1 MAEFIAKLGLDA
13 KEFVSGME
21 AAAQKA
27 GMIGK
32 AMTDSASDSKKLSDG
47 LKSASAEA
55 DGLAKSTKE
64 IDANLQKAGSS
75 GGALDGLTS
84 KFKEG
89 QAAASAGGGMFGEV
103 ANKLGQLATPAG
115 AATAAIGVLTAGIAA
130 SVTIGQEFQQSLAG
144 VSAVTGLTGPA
155 LDDIGNRA
163 RELAKRFGGEASTQ
177 LSAFQGVLSK
187 FGAQLAQTPEE
198 LGKVS
203 ENINI
208 LAKAG
213 GLDAQQAMDTLANS
227 MLQFGVNVSDGAEA
241 AAESSRYINVLAASA
256 RVGAAEIPQVG
267 EAVLVAGV
275 AAKQSKVS
283 FEETNAAIQ
292 VLAAGGKVGAEAG
305 VALRNVLGKIAG
317 EDVIPKEALAK
328 LKSLGVDMSVVSN
341 TSLSFSD
348 RMKELSKASGDA
360 TAFAQVFGTENA
372 AAASIL
378 ANGAG
383 TIADWT
389 KEITGT
395 QDATT
400 QAAVNMNTFG
410 EQMNR
415 AQAYVEDLAISLFNA
430 FAPAVT
436 AVIGY
441 VMDFA
446 GVVGTAIGGL
456 WSFVQ
461 PLIMPLLE
469 FFNLHLIV
477 AFNLVKSV
485 VTGFVAAAQ
494 DAFAR
499 FQVVIEPLRQALS
512 GLFGKASEGTSIM
525 DSLKVVF
532 ETVAKVAQ
540 AVFSVALGVVV
551 KYIEGVVFILT
562 KLVALVKDGISFI
575 TGIATAVQDWATNLL
590 KTNET
595 IGFVVGNVQ
604 KFIDGIIKLKD
615 QLLSI
620 LGIGGQEVKVTA
632 KVETKPEDTKKQVE
646 DGAKKDPP
654 KIAAKATTDKQSEK
668 DRLEDLVKT
677 ATANLRAEQLIEE
690 NKLKQ
695 KAIDENRKLTASEQ
709 ADILRSQIAL
719 TERIAKATS
728 DIYKTSG
735 EGQNLKLGVKLEE
748 KDRVDVRNKVVS
760 DLDKLSEEKVK
771 LQFQII
777 NLNESVRKDSLEYI
791 SKTASILKE
800 EGQKRLSLDL
810 FIKDPTSAAEAANA
824 KIAELRKQADNARV
838 LDDKDTAD
846 KISRQ
851 ADDLAEKLA
860 EVSDKA
866 AEKRKKIAE
875 EEAKKAEE
883 QRKKNIEL
891 ALTAIEN
898 EQARA
903 LAMKIFKLT
912 EERRAILRSTDGTEA
927 DRLAIARRYQNEI
940 DALKSGR
947 DENVEKEQVR
957 LAKEEAA
964 LRSSLAARKTSYEQ
978 FNSQIAE
985 LQKRKAELEK
995 QIADNQAAAE
1005 KAIEEARKAAQAAGE
1020 TEGDTK
1026 QPTGTAVSL
1035 DTLGLKTLS
1044 SEALATLLKIA
1055 NETNNLKDALSGT
1068 IESLNDDLAAT
1079 FDLMAE
1085 ESSNALD
1092 FENNGLIDNA
1102 EQLGNVLSASFA
1114 SGIAAG
1120 DNYKASIEA
1129 SVTSAQTA
1137 IDDALKGRLKA
1148 ETDAYAE
1155 AAKQG
1160 TLSYQQVADVALTTF
1175 ALQVNQGENA
1185 LTAAKNVAV
1194 QTAGTL
1200 LETYAIPA
1208 IASFLAFLGPFA
1220 LPVAMAAIGLLR
1232 SQLQSL
1238 AGGFQEGGY
1247 TGDGGPSQ
1255 IAGVVHGQE
1264 FVHTADVTRKHRGLF
1279 EHLHKG
1285 GELSSWMVTTA
1296 GALQAPAVA
1305 APQLNTYGIESR
1317 LDRLEM
1323 AINRGN
1329 RKFESMRAVQMT
1341 VEHDPTLTIKAQ
1353 SRNLEIR
1360 SARA

>member
-305 VALRNVLGKIAG
+305 TALRNVLGKIAG
-317 EDVIPKEALAK
+317 EDVIPKDALAK

-389 KEITGT
+389 AQITGT

-441 VMDFA
+441 IMDFA

-646 DGAKKDPP
+646 DESKKNPAKVSVVADPEAAKKASKAIMDL
-654 KIAAKATTDKQSEK
+654 KKDELQSAIAALKTDQQS
-668 DRLEDLVKT
+668 L
-677 ATANLRAEQLIEE
+677 E
-690 NKLKQ
+690 NKIKQ
-695 KAIDENRKLTASEQ
+695 QAIDERRKLTDKERVTILNSQ
-709 ADILRSQIAL
+709 LKLNKDI
-719 TERIAKATS
+719 EEATRRVLQV
-728 DIYKTSG
+728 TG
-735 EGQNLKLGVKLEE
+735 EGANIKIGLKLTAADAGDLKT
-748 KDRVDVRNKVVS
+748 DVIGQ
-760 DLDKLSEEKVK
+760 LDKLGDEKIK
-771 LQFQII
+771 IG
-777 NLNESVRKDSLEYI
+777 LE
-791 SKTASILKE
+791 
-800 EGQKRLSLDL
+800 
-810 FIKDPTSAAEAANA
+810 F
-824 KIAELRKQADNARV
+824 V
-838 LDDKDTAD
+838 
-846 KISRQ
+846 
-851 ADDLAEKLA
+851 
-860 EVSDKA
+860 
-866 AEKRKKIAE
+866 
-875 EEAKKAEE
+875 
-883 QRKKNIEL
+883 
-891 ALTAIEN
+891 
-898 EQARA
+898 
-903 LAMKIFKLT
+903 KLT
-912 EERRAILRSTDGTEA
+912 EEQMKAASELIKDAASQIKDNAKESLKLKVFLEDPLDAFARVTSAIQQLRDKSNEAAAIGNKGLSMALANDASGLESRLDTIKREAAAKRAEDDKKNAEKEAKEREQNNLDIVKLFERKIEEEKLASAKRVAENTEMLNALKREEDALTASLKNRELSYEEFSTKLVDIEARRA
-927 DRLAIARRYQNEI
+927 
-940 DALKSGR
+940 
-947 DENVEKEQVR
+947 
-957 LAKEEAA
+957 
-964 LRSSLAARKTSYEQ
+964 
-978 FNSQIAE
+978 
-985 LQKRKAELEK
+985 
-995 QIADNQAAAE
+995 
-1005 KAIEEARKAAQAAGE
+1005 AAQA
-1020 TEGDTK
+1020 
-1026 QPTGTAVSL
+1026 
-1035 DTLGLKTLS
+1035 
-1044 SEALATLLKIA
+1044 
-1055 NETNNLKDALSGT
+1055 T
-1068 IESLNDDLAAT
+1068 IQEEQTSAFSQTMNGALAAT
-1079 FDLMAE
+1079 NEVLASELAKMSAGFDAE
-1085 ESSNALD
+1085 FTKQAEAGTVSLETLGSAAAAQFGAMVISGQSAGNALKD
-1092 FENNGLIDNA
+1092 VSANVVGKLIDMYVA
-1102 EQLGNVLSASFA
+1102 PVILSTIS
-1114 SGIAAG
+1114 
-1120 DNYKASIEA
+1120 
-1129 SVTSAQTA
+1129 
-1137 IDDALKGRLKA
+1137 
-1148 ETDAYAE
+1148 
-1155 AAKQG
+1155 
-1160 TLSYQQVADVALTTF
+1160 
-1175 ALQVNQGENA
+1175 
-1185 LTAAKNVAV
+1185 
-1194 QTAGTL
+1194 
-1200 LETYAIPA
+1200 
-1208 IASFLAFLGPFA
+1208 FLGPLA
-1220 LPVAMAAIGLLR
+1220 LPVATALVA
-1232 SQLQSL
+1232 SAKSL
-1238 AGGFQEGGY
+1238 FASAVAGFQDGGY

-1341 VEHDPTLTIKAQ
+1341 VEHDPSLTIKAQ

-1360 SARA
+1360 SARS

>member
-13 KEFVSGME
+13 KEFVAGME

-32 AMTDSASDSKKLSDG
+32 AMADSASDSKKLSDG
-47 LKSASAEA
+47 FKSANTEA

-115 AATAAIGVLTAGIAA
+115 AATAAIGVFTAGIAA
-130 SVTIGQEFQQSLAG
+130 SISIGQEFQQSLAG

-305 VALRNVLGKIAG
+305 TALRNVLGKIAG
-317 EDVIPKEALAK
+317 EEVIPKEALTK

-389 KEITGT
+389 AQITGT

-410 EQMNR
+410 EQMSR

-441 VMDFA
+441 IMDFA
-446 GVVGTAIGGL
+446 GVVGSAIGGL

-461 PLIMPLLE
+461 PLIMPLVE
-469 FFNLHLIV
+469 FFSLQFIV
-477 AFNLVKSV
+477 PFNLAKSV
-485 VTGFVAAAQ
+485 VTGFIAAAQ

-499 FQVVIEPLRQALS
+499 FQIVIEPLRQALS

-540 AVFSVALGVVV
+540 AVFSVALGMVV
-551 KYIEGVVFILT
+551 KYIEGVVFVLT
-562 KLVALVKDGISFI
+562 KLVTLVKEGISFI

-604 KFIDGIIKLKD
+604 KFIDGIVKLKD

-620 LGIGGQEVKVTA
+620 LGIGGQEVTVKA
-632 KVETKPEDTKKQVE
+632 KVETKPEETKKQVE
-646 DGAKKDPP
+646 EGSKKDPP
-654 KIAAKATTDKQSEK
+654 KIEAKVKPTKADTKDIADALMAQSADIDKMTREAEEAAIADSTERQKRNLENQTQDKIAKLQRENEKVQADTRISGEQRVLFDKNTNTLIQAARNELAAKLADIDAKARDKQIESARKAYDAFEAFAK
-668 DRLEDLVKT
+668 KNSDADNKR
-677 ATANLRAEQLIEE
+677 RAEDDAKESKRKEAQAKADEQQRVDIVKIFERKIEE
-690 NKLKQ
+690 EKVASAKRVAENTEMLEALKREED
-695 KAIDENRKLTASEQ
+695 ALTASLGKRELSYEEFSSKLVDIEARRAAAQ
-709 ADILRSQIAL
+709 ATIQKESTSAFSQTMNGAL
-719 TERIAKATS
+719 AATNEVLASELAKMSAGFDAEFTKQAEAGTVS
-728 DIYKTSG
+728 
-735 EGQNLKLGVKLEE
+735 LEE
-748 KDRVDVRNKVVS
+748 
-760 DLDKLSEEKVK
+760 LGGAAAA
-771 LQFQII
+771 QFGAM
-777 NLNESVRKDSLEYI
+777 VI
-791 SKTASILKE
+791 S
-800 EGQKRLSLDL
+800 GQ
-810 FIKDPTSAAEAANA
+810 SA
-824 KIAELRKQADNARV
+824 
-838 LDDKDTAD
+838 
-846 KISRQ
+846 
-851 ADDLAEKLA
+851 
-860 EVSDKA
+860 
-866 AEKRKKIAE
+866 
-875 EEAKKAEE
+875 
-883 QRKKNIEL
+883 
-891 ALTAIEN
+891 
-898 EQARA
+898 
-903 LAMKIFKLT
+903 
-912 EERRAILRSTDGTEA
+912 G
-927 DRLAIARRYQNEI
+927 
-940 DALKSGR
+940 DALK
-947 DENVEKEQVR
+947 D
-957 LAKEEAA
+957 
-964 LRSSLAARKTSYEQ
+964 
-978 FNSQIAE
+978 
-985 LQKRKAELEK
+985 
-995 QIADNQAAAE
+995 
-1005 KAIEEARKAAQAAGE
+1005 
-1020 TEGDTK
+1020 
-1026 QPTGTAVSL
+1026 VS
-1035 DTLGLKTLS
+1035 
-1044 SEALATLLKIA
+1044 ATVVGK
-1055 NETNNLKDALSGT
+1055 
-1068 IESLNDDLAAT
+1068 
-1079 FDLMAE
+1079 
-1085 ESSNALD
+1085 
-1092 FENNGLIDNA
+1092 LIDMYVA
-1102 EQLGNVLSASFA
+1102 PVILSTIS
-1114 SGIAAG
+1114 
-1120 DNYKASIEA
+1120 
-1129 SVTSAQTA
+1129 
-1137 IDDALKGRLKA
+1137 
-1148 ETDAYAE
+1148 
-1155 AAKQG
+1155 
-1160 TLSYQQVADVALTTF
+1160 
-1175 ALQVNQGENA
+1175 
-1185 LTAAKNVAV
+1185 
-1194 QTAGTL
+1194 
-1200 LETYAIPA
+1200 
-1208 IASFLAFLGPFA
+1208 FLGPLA
-1220 LPVAMAAIGLLR
+1220 LPVATALVAAAK
-1232 SQLQSL
+1232 SL
-1238 AGGFQEGGY
+1238 FTSAVAGFQDGGY
-1247 TGDGGPSQ
+1247 TGDAGASD

-1341 VEHDPTLTIKAQ
+1341 VEHDPSLTIKAQ

-1360 SARA
+1360 SARS

>member
-47 LKSASAEA
+47 LKSANTEA

-115 AATAAIGVLTAGIAA
+115 AATAAIGALTAGIAA

-227 MLQFGVNVSDGAEA
+227 MLQFGVNVADGKEA

-305 VALRNVLGKIAG
+305 TALRNVLGKIAG
-317 EDVIPKEALAK
+317 EEVIPKEALAK

-341 TSLSFSD
+341 TSLSFAD
-348 RMKELSKASGDA
+348 RMKELSKASSDA

-551 KYIEGVVFILT
+551 KYIEGVVFVLT

-575 TGIATAVQDWATNLL
+575 TGIATSVQDWATNLL

-595 IGFVVGNVQ
+595 IGFVVGSVQ

-632 KVETKPEDTKKQVE
+632 KVETKPEETKKQVE

-654 KIAAKATTDKQSEK
+654 KIEAKVKPTKADTKDISDALMAQNAEIDKMNREAEEAAIADSTARQKRNLENQTQDKIAKLQRENEKVQADTRISGEQRVLFDKNTNALIEAARNELAAKLADIDAKAREKQIESARKAYDAFEAFAK
-668 DRLEDLVKT
+668 KNSDADNKR
-677 ATANLRAEQLIEE
+677 RAEDDAKEAKRKEAQAKADEQQRVDIVKLFERKIEE
-690 NKLKQ
+690 EKLASAKRV
-695 KAIDENRKLTASEQ
+695 AENTETLDALKREEDALTESLRKREIGYEEFSSKLVDIEARRAAAQATIQTEQTSQFSQTMNGALAATNELIASELNKLTAQYNEQ
-709 ADILRSQIAL
+709 FNKQL
-719 TERIAKATS
+719 E
-728 DIYKTSG
+728 SG
-735 EGQNLKLGVKLEE
+735 TA
-748 KDRVDVRNKVVS
+748 
-760 DLDKLSEEKVK
+760 
-771 LQFQII
+771 
-777 NLNESVRKDSLEYI
+777 SLEGLAGAA
-791 SKTASILKE
+791 ASQFGAMIVS
-800 EGQKRLSLDL
+800 G
-810 FIKDPTSAAEAANA
+810 ANA
-824 KIAELRKQADNARV
+824 
-838 LDDKDTAD
+838 
-846 KISRQ
+846 
-851 ADDLAEKLA
+851 
-860 EVSDKA
+860 
-866 AEKRKKIAE
+866 
-875 EEAKKAEE
+875 
-883 QRKKNIEL
+883 
-891 ALTAIEN
+891 
-898 EQARA
+898 
-903 LAMKIFKLT
+903 
-912 EERRAILRSTDGTEA
+912 G
-927 DRLAIARRYQNEI
+927 
-940 DALKSGR
+940 DALK
-947 DENVEKEQVR
+947 E
-957 LAKEEAA
+957 
-964 LRSSLAARKTSYEQ
+964 
-978 FNSQIAE
+978 
-985 LQKRKAELEK
+985 
-995 QIADNQAAAE
+995 
-1005 KAIEEARKAAQAAGE
+1005 
-1020 TEGDTK
+1020 
-1026 QPTGTAVSL
+1026 VSKGVVGKL
-1035 DTLGLKTLS
+1035 IDMYVAPVIMSTLS
-1044 SEALATLLKIA
+1044 
-1055 NETNNLKDALSGT
+1055 
-1068 IESLNDDLAAT
+1068 
-1079 FDLMAE
+1079 
-1085 ESSNALD
+1085 
-1092 FENNGLIDNA
+1092 
-1102 EQLGNVLSASFA
+1102 
-1114 SGIAAG
+1114 
-1120 DNYKASIEA
+1120 
-1129 SVTSAQTA
+1129 
-1137 IDDALKGRLKA
+1137 
-1148 ETDAYAE
+1148 
-1155 AAKQG
+1155 
-1160 TLSYQQVADVALTTF
+1160 
-1175 ALQVNQGENA
+1175 
-1185 LTAAKNVAV
+1185 
-1194 QTAGTL
+1194 
-1200 LETYAIPA
+1200 
-1208 IASFLAFLGPFA
+1208 FLGPFA
-1220 LPVAMAAIGLLR
+1220 LPVATALVA
-1232 SQLQSL
+1232 SAKSL
-1238 AGGFQEGGY
+1238 FASAVAGFQEGGY

-1341 VEHDPTLTIKAQ
+1341 VEHDPSLTIKAQ

>member
-1 MAEFIAKLGLDA
+1 MADFIAKLGLDA
-13 KEFVSGME
+13 KDFISGME
-21 AAAQKA
+21 SAAQKA
-27 GMIGK
+27 GVIGK
-32 AMTDSASDSKKLSDG
+32 AMTDSAADSAKLADG
-47 LKSASAEA
+47 LKKAGTEA
-55 DGLAKSTKE
+55 DGLAKSTAGIE
-64 IDANLQKAGSS
+64 GNLQKASAS

-89 QAAASAGGGMFGEV
+89 QAAASAGGGMFGDL
-103 ANKLGQLATPAG
+103 AGKLGQLATPAG
-115 AATAAIGVLTAGIAA
+115 AATAAIGALTAGIAA
-130 SVTIGQEFQQSLAG
+130 SVAIGQEFQQNLAG

-177 LSAFQGVLSK
+177 LTAFQGVLSK
-187 FGAQLAQTPEE
+187 FGAQLAETPEE

-227 MLQFGVNVSDGAEA
+227 MLQFGVNVADGKEA

-348 RMKELSKASGDA
+348 RLKELSKASGDA

-446 GVVGTAIGGL
+446 GAVGTAIGGL

-469 FFNLHLIV
+469 FFNMHLIM
-477 AFNLVKSV
+477 AFNLVKAV

-540 AVFSVALGVVV
+540 AVFSVALGAAV
-551 KYIEGVVFILT
+551 KAIEGVVFVLT
-562 KLVALVKDGISFI
+562 KLVSLVKEGIAFV
-575 TGIATAVQDWATNLL
+575 TGIATAIQDWATNLL

-595 IGFVVGNVQ
+595 IGFVVGSVQ

-620 LGIGGQEVKVTA
+620 LGIGGQDIKVTA
-632 KVETKPEDTKKQVE
+632 KVETNPEETKKQVE
-646 DGAKKDPP
+646 DESKKNPAKVAVAADPEAAKKASKAIMDL
-654 KIAAKATTDKQSEK
+654 KKDELQSAIAALKTDQQS
-668 DRLEDLVKT
+668 L
-677 ATANLRAEQLIEE
+677 E
-690 NKLKQ
+690 NKIKQ
-695 KAIDENRKLTASEQ
+695 QAIDERRKLTDEERVTILNSQLKLNKDIEEATRRVLQVTGEGANIKIGLKLTA
-709 ADILRSQIAL
+709 ADAGDLKTDVLNQLNKLSD
-719 TERIAKATS
+719 ERIKIGS
-728 DIYKTSG
+728 
-735 EGQNLKLGVKLEE
+735 EFV
-748 KDRVDVRNKVVS
+748 
-760 DLDKLSEEKVK
+760 KLSEE
-771 LQFQII
+771 QIKEQAEAI
-777 NLNESVRKDSLEYI
+777 K
-791 SKTASILKE
+791 KAAS
-800 EGQKRLSLDL
+800 D
-810 FIKDPTSAAEAANA
+810 IKD
-824 KIAELRKQADNARV
+824 
-838 LDDKDTAD
+838 
-846 KISRQ
+846 
-851 ADDLAEKLA
+851 
-860 EVSDKA
+860 
-866 AEKRKKIAE
+866 
-875 EEAKKAEE
+875 
-883 QRKKNIEL
+883 
-891 ALTAIEN
+891 
-898 EQARA
+898 
-903 LAMKIFKLT
+903 
-912 EERRAILRSTDGTEA
+912 
-927 DRLAIARRYQNEI
+927 
-940 DALKSGR
+940 
-947 DENVEKEQVR
+947 
-957 LAKEEAA
+957 
-964 LRSSLAARKTSYEQ
+964 
-978 FNSQIAE
+978 
-985 LQKRKAELEK
+985 
-995 QIADNQAAAE
+995 
-1005 KAIEEARKAAQAAGE
+1005 
-1020 TEGDTK
+1020 
-1026 QPTGTAVSL
+1026 
-1035 DTLGLKTLS
+1035 
-1044 SEALATLLKIA
+1044 
-1055 NETNNLKDALSGT
+1055 NLKDALTLKMFLADPLDSFARVTSGIQQLRDKANEAAAIGDEKLSAT
-1068 IESLNDDLAAT
+1068 LADQASDLQKKFDGIQKEASDKRSEEAKKKAAK
-1079 FDLMAE
+1079 DAQ
-1085 ESSNALD
+1085 D
-1092 FENNGLIDNA
+1092 A
-1102 EQLGNVLSASFA
+1102 EQARLDIVKLFERKIEEEKLASAKRVA
-1114 SGIAAG
+1114 E
-1120 DNYKASIEA
+1120 NTEML
-1129 SVTSAQTA
+1129 
-1137 IDDALKGRLKA
+1137 DALKT
-1148 ETDAYAE
+1148 EED
-1155 AAKQG
+1155 
-1160 TLSYQQVADVALTTF
+1160 
-1175 ALQVNQGENA
+1175 A
-1185 LTAAKNVAV
+1185 LTASLGRRELTYEEFSSKLVDIEARRATAQATIQTEQTSQFSQTMNGAVKATNEVLASELRKMTAAYDEQFNKQLEAGEMSLEGLAGAAATQFGAMIVSGASAGDALKEVSKGVVGKLIDMYVAPV
-1194 QTAGTL
+1194 IMSTL
-1200 LETYAIPA
+1200 
-1208 IASFLAFLGPFA
+1208 SFLGPFA
-1220 LPVAMAAIGLLR
+1220 LPVATALVA
-1232 SQLQSL
+1232 SAKSL
-1238 AGGFQEGGY
+1238 FASAVAGFQDGGY

-1264 FVHTADVTRKHRGLF
+1264 FVHTADVTRRHRGLF

-1296 GALQAPAVA
+1296 GSLQAPAMQ
-1305 APQLNTYGIESR
+1305 APQFNTYGIESR
-1317 LDRLEM
+1317 LDRLES
-1323 AINRGN
+1323 AIIRGN
-1329 RKFESMRAVQMT
+1329 KRFESMRAVQMT
-1341 VEHDPTLTIKAQ
+1341 VQHDPSLTIKAQ

-1360 SARA
+1360 SARS